1 MSIGPA
7 ALGNVLVQR
16 LDAVLG
22 TTMSAASANQVSGA
36 RPDAVSQ
43 PGSPE
48 KAGPSDGSARD
59 PRQGIQT
66 GGARGDRQNTVV
78 DPKTAAALAL
88 AARGLVTSSDT
99 TASAPTTLGTTART
113 ILALLAQF
121 PEAAPPVQGRAPL
134 WSADAQ
140 GGTQPGQA
148 GGAGN
153 GQPAP
158 AQPGQPAQAGQ
169 AGLQPGQ
176 PGQPAPAPAAP
187 PSASA
192 PLPAATPAAAP
203 AAGAAADAATAR
215 PATHPGGQAG
225 GAKGPEGASHA
236 SLATGGPSAR
246 ALGQALR
253 TALQTSGL
261 FYESHLT
268 DMVFGRKNPVSLQN
282 EPQARLTRESAAHA
296 SSQPRGRGD
305 TANAGRSGA
314 GADAPASVGTS
325 TSSTPGAPVSG
336 IHQDL
341 TVLVRQQ
348 LDVLANQTL
357 AWQGEAWPGT
367 PMEWEVERDPYG
379 ADRESAVPTW
389 ATRVKLDLPRLGL
402 VDARLNL
409 AGDQIV
415 LQLIAPHSAGE
426 INDAS
431 DMLRSRLL
439 AAGLTLSNLTVSV
452 VEPRPVI
459 PTDF

>member
-22 TTMSAASANQVSGA
+22 TTMSAANANQVSGA

-48 KAGPSDGSARD
+48 KAGQSDGSARD

-113 ILALLAQF
+113 ILSLLAQY
-121 PEAAPPVQGRAPL
+121 PESAPPVQGRAPL

-140 GGTQPGQA
+140 GGQQA
-148 GGAGN
+148 GQSGGAT
-153 GQPAP
+153 
-158 AQPGQPAQAGQ
+158 PGQPAA
-169 AGLQPGQ
+169 AQPGQ
-176 PGQPAPAPAAP
+176 PGQPAPSATAQPANTTATP
-187 PSASA
+187 GAALSTTATA
-192 PLPAATPAAAP
+192 LPA
-203 AAGAAADAATAR
+203 GADAAAAK
-215 PATHPGGQAG
+215 PAAHPAGQAA
-225 GAKGPEGASHA
+225 GAKGPEAAAHA
-236 SLATGGPSAR
+236 SLAAGGPSAR

-268 DMVFGRKNPVSLQN
+268 DMVFGRTNPSTLQN
-282 EPQARLTRESAAHA
+282 EPQARLTRDTAAHA
-296 SSQPRGRGD
+296 NTQARGRAD
-305 TANAGRSGA
+305 SSTAGRT
-314 GADAPASVGTS
+314 GADASGSS
-325 TSSTPGAPVSG
+325 TTTGSSGSSTPGAPISG

-357 AWQGEAWPGT
+357 NWQGEAWPGT

-379 ADRESAVPTW
+379 ADRESAMPTW

-415 LQLIAPHSAGE
+415 LQLIAPHSATE
-426 INDAS
+426 INDSS

>member
-22 TTMSAASANQVSGA
+22 TTMSAANANQVSGA

-48 KAGPSDGSARD
+48 KAGPSDGSTRD
-59 PRQGIQT
+59 TRQGIQT

-113 ILALLAQF
+113 ILALLAQY
-121 PEAAPPVQGRAPL
+121 PEAAPAVQGRAPL

-140 GGTQPGQA
+140 GGQQPGA
-148 GGAGN
+148 APAN
-153 GQPAP
+153 GQPAAAQSGQP
-158 AQPGQPAQAGQ
+158 AQPGQA
-169 AGLQPGQ
+169 GQ
-176 PGQPAPAPAAP
+176 PGQPAAPATAQ
-187 PSASA
+187 
-192 PLPAATPAAAP
+192 LATSTTLPAAAP
-203 AAGAAADAATAR
+203 NAAPSASPAADSANAK
-215 PATHPGGQAG
+215 PATHPAFQPG
-225 GAKGPEGASHA
+225 GAKGADAASQA
-236 SLATGGPSAR
+236 SLAAGGPSAR

-253 TALQTSGL
+253 NALQTSGL

-268 DMVFGRKNPVSLQN
+268 DMVFGRKNPATLQN
-282 EPQARLTRESAAHA
+282 EPQARMTRDTAHA
-296 SSQPRGRGD
+296 SAQTRSRGE
-305 TANAGRSGA
+305 TASAGRAS
-314 GADAPASVGTS
+314 ADAPAPSGS
-325 TSSTPGAPVSG
+325 SSASSTPGAPING

-357 AWQGEAWPGT
+357 NWQGEAWPGT

-415 LQLIAPHSAGE
+415 LQLIAPHSATE
-426 INDAS
+426 INDSS

>member
-22 TTMSAASANQVSGA
+22 TTMSAANANQVSGA

-59 PRQGIQT
+59 TRQGIQT

-113 ILALLAQF
+113 ILALLAQY
-121 PEAAPPVQGRAPL
+121 PEAAPAVQGRAPL

-140 GGTQPGQA
+140 GGQQA
-148 GGAGN
+148 GGAAPG
-153 GQPAP
+153 GQSAP
-158 AQPGQPAQAGQ
+158 AQSGQPAQAGQ
-169 AGLQPGQ
+169 
-176 PGQPAPAPAAP
+176 PGQPAAATTTQLPASATLPTGAQGAPA
-187 PSASA
+187 SATAS
-192 PLPAATPAAAP
+192 
-203 AAGAAADAATAR
+203 ADAANASAKPGAAH
-215 PATHPGGQAG
+215 PAGQAG
-225 GAKGPEGASHA
+225 GAKGAEAAAHA
-236 SLATGGPSAR
+236 SLAAGGPSAR

-253 TALQTSGL
+253 NALQTSGL

-268 DMVFGRKNPVSLQN
+268 DMVFGRKNPATLES
-282 EPQARLTRESAAHA
+282 EPQARKSRDTAAHA
-296 SSQPRGRGD
+296 STQARGRGD
-305 TANAGRSGA
+305 AAGASRSGA
-314 GADAPASVGTS
+314 GADAPSPSGTS
-325 TSSTPGAPVSG
+325 SSPSTPGAPITG

-357 AWQGEAWPGT
+357 NWQGEAWPGT

-379 ADRESAVPTW
+379 EDRESAVPTW

-415 LQLIAPHSAGE
+415 LQLIAPHSATE
-426 INDAS
+426 INDSS

-439 AAGLTLSNLTVSV
+439 AAGLTLSNLTVNV
-452 VEPRPVI
+452 VEPRLVI
-459 PTDF
+459 PNDF

>member
-1 MSIGPA
+1 MSVGPA

-48 KAGPSDGSARD
+48 KPGASDGSARD
-59 PRQGIQT
+59 PRQGIQP
-66 GGARGDRQNTVV
+66 GGARGDRPNTVV

-121 PEAAPPVQGRAPL
+121 PEAAPAVQGRAPL
-134 WSADAQ
+134 WTAD
-140 GGTQPGQA
+140 
-148 GGAGN
+148 
-153 GQPAP
+153 
-158 AQPGQPAQAGQ
+158 AQPGQSGAGAGAGSMPAAQAGQ
-169 AGLQPGQ
+169 QTAQAAAQAPQPMPGQ
-176 PGQPAPAPAAP
+176 APAQAIPPQQAAALA
-187 PSASA
+187 ASA
-192 PLPAATPAAAP
+192 AATLDGDTPET
-203 AAGAAADAATAR
+203 GAKQDR
-215 PATHPGGQAG
+215 PAGPGVNPGA
-225 GAKGPEGASHA
+225 AKGPDAAAHA
-236 SLATGGPSAR
+236 ALAAGGPSAR

-253 TALQTSGL
+253 QALQGSGL

-268 DMVFGRKNPVSLQN
+268 DMVFGRTNPEQLRN
-282 EPQARLTRESAAHA
+282 EPQAVLGKNPPPQDAAPSRPRAGSAP
-296 SSQPRGRGD
+296 SGR
-305 TANAGRSGA
+305 A
-314 GADAPASVGTS
+314 GADPAPGGTG
-325 TSSTPGAPVSG
+325 SSSSPTTGAPISG

-357 AWQGEAWPGT
+357 TWQGEAWPGA

-379 ADRESAVPTW
+379 GDPDSAVSTW
-389 ATRVKLDLPRLGL
+389 ATRLKLDLPRLGL

-415 LQLIAPHSAGE
+415 LQLVAPHSAAE
-426 INDAS
+426 INDSS
-431 DMLRSRLL
+431 DALRSRLL
-439 AAGLTLSNLTVSV
+439 AAGLTLSNLSVSV
-452 VEPRPVI
+452 VEPRLDI
-459 PTDF
+459 PADI

>member
-1 MSIGPA
+1 MSVGPA

-43 PGSPE
+43 PGGLE
-48 KAGPSDGSARD
+48 KPGPSDGSARN
-59 PRQGIQT
+59 PGQGIQT

-121 PEAAPPVQGRAPL
+121 PEAAPAVQGRAPL
-134 WSADAQ
+134 WNASA
-140 GGTQPGQA
+140 PS
-148 GGAGN
+148 
-153 GQPAP
+153 GQPAADP
-158 AQPGQPAQAGQ
+158 GSMPAAQPGQQPAQTP
-169 AGLQPGQ
+169 LPTPGQ
-176 PGQPAPAPAAP
+176 
-187 PSASA
+187 
-192 PLPAATPAAAP
+192 TPAQTAAQQASTLAASVAASLDSDSP
-203 AAGAAADAATAR
+203 VAGAKPDRPAGHGESANAAKGADAAA
-215 PATHPGGQAG
+215 
-225 GAKGPEGASHA
+225 HA
-236 SLATGGPSAR
+236 ALAAGGPSAR

-253 TALQTSGL
+253 QALQGSGL

-268 DMVFGRKNPVSLQN
+268 DMVFGRSNPEQLRN
-282 EPQARLTRESAAHA
+282 EPQAAFSKTALPHDEAAPSRA
-296 SSQPRGRGD
+296 RAD
-305 TANAGRSGA
+305 TPTGSRSGA
-314 GADAPASVGTS
+314 DAAPSSGSSSSPAPGT
-325 TSSTPGAPVSG
+325 PVSG
-336 IHQDL
+336 VHQDL

-357 AWQGEAWPGT
+357 TWQGEAWPGT

-379 ADRESAVPTW
+379 GDPDSAVSTW
-389 ATRVKLDLPRLGL
+389 ATRLKLDLPRLGL

-415 LQLIAPHSAGE
+415 LQLVAPHSATE
-426 INDAS
+426 INDSS
-431 DMLRSRLL
+431 DALRSRLL
-439 AAGLTLSNLTVSV
+439 AAGLTLSNLSVSV
-452 VEPRPVI
+452 IEPRPDI
-459 PTDF
+459 PADI

>member
-1 MSIGPA
+1 MSVGPA

-43 PGSPE
+43 PGNLDKPG
-48 KAGPSDGSARD
+48 ASDGSTRD

-88 AARGLVTSSDT
+88 AARGLVTSNDT

-121 PEAAPPVQGRAPL
+121 PEAAPAVQGRAPL
-134 WSADAQ
+134 WTAD
-140 GGTQPGQA
+140 
-148 GGAGN
+148 
-153 GQPAP
+153 
-158 AQPGQPAQAGQ
+158 AQAGQ
-169 AGLQPGQ
+169 
-176 PGQPAPAPAAP
+176 
-187 PSASA
+187 
-192 PLPAATPAAAP
+192 P
-203 AAGAAADAATAR
+203 AAGASSMPTA
-215 PATHPGGQAG
+215 QAG
-225 GAKGPEGASHA
+225 QQPAQTAAQTPQPMPGQTPAQTTVQQAPALAASAEAMLDGDSTTTGAKQNLQTGPGASANAAKGPDAAAHA
-236 SLATGGPSAR
+236 ALAAGGPSAR

-253 TALQTSGL
+253 QALQGSGL

-268 DMVFGRKNPVSLQN
+268 DMVFGRASPAQLRN
-282 EPQARLTRESAAHA
+282 EPQAVLGKNPPAQESAP
-296 SSQPRGRGD
+296 SRPRAGAPAGGRP
-305 TANAGRSGA
+305 
-314 GADAPASVGTS
+314 GADAAPS
-325 TSSTPGAPVSG
+325 TGSSSPSTPGTAVSG

-357 AWQGEAWPGT
+357 TWQGEAWPGT

-379 ADRESAVPTW
+379 GDPDSAAPTW
-389 ATRVKLDLPRLGL
+389 ATRLKLDLPRLGL

-415 LQLIAPHSAGE
+415 LQLVAPHSAAE
-426 INDAS
+426 INDSS
-431 DMLRSRLL
+431 DALRSRLL
-439 AAGLTLSNLTVSV
+439 AAGLTLSNLSVNV
-452 VEPRPVI
+452 VEPRPDI
-459 PTDF
+459 PADI